1 MDSTICKAADEHL
14 SINPIYQGNTG
25 DSVVIIWKVQ
35 NAIYNTAHFP
45 DIKIVCVYATWTQ
58 K

>member
-45 DIKIVCVYATWTQ
+45 DIKIVCVYAT
-58 K
+58 